1 VFLEISAIATT
12 TTYHLANYHEKKFER
27 EKYNVIQIIYLK
39 INLVQ
44 NYTLSIC
51 FTPLFLTDVS
61 SEILEQ
67 PQELKEQVG
76 AIGNG

>member
-44 NYTLSIC
+44 KQDSSLFRVWFKQVYTG
-51 FTPLFLTDVS
+51 F
-61 SEILEQ
+61 
-67 PQELKEQVG
+67 
-76 AIGNG
+76 